1 MNILLIG
8 IQGCGKGT
16 LVAGLEKH
24 IKFSLVS
31 MGQLL
36 RDEIATGSDLGKEI
50 KKTIDAGN
58 LVGMDIVMSTVKK
71 KLETDECEIK
81 IFDGFPR
88 NLEQAEELD
97 KITNVDLVIHLDL
110 SKEVAVKRL
119 LNRLTCSKC
128 GYITRK
134 DAVKSLVCP
143 ECKGELKTRSDDT
156 LDSIEKRFAIFE
168 KETYP
173 LLEKYK
179 KQGVRVEKIES
190 INADD
195 TLKAVLKVLNEFD
208 ANLKV

>member
-1 MNILLIG
+1 MNIILIG

-24 IKFSLVS
+24 INFSLVS
-31 MGQLL
+31 MGQLF
-36 RDEIATGSDLGKEI
+36 RDEIATGSTLGQEI
-50 KKTIDAGN
+50 KKVIDRGE

-71 KLETDECEIK
+71 KLETDANAIK

-88 NLEQAEELD
+88 NLEQAEALD
-97 KITNVDLVIHLDL
+97 QITNVDLVINLNL
-110 SKEVAVKRL
+110 SKEEAIKRL

-128 GYITRK
+128 GHITRK
-134 DAVKSLVCP
+134 DTVSSNVCP
-143 ECKGELKTRSDDT
+143 ECGGELVSRSDDT
-156 LDSIEKRFAIFE
+156 LESIEKRFKIFE

-179 KQGVRVEKIES
+179 KQGVRVESIES

-195 TLKAVLKVLNEFD
+195 TLNAVLKVLNEY
-208 ANLKV
+208 NY